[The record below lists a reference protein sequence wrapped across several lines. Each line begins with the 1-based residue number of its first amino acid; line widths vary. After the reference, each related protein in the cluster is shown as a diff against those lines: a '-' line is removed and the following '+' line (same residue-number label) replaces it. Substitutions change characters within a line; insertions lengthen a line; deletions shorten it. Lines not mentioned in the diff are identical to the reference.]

1 MRYFPRLIIF
11 ALSFLLSLAASAASA
26 QTTGNSS
33 PVPKQATL
41 TLELQDLP
49 GRDAQGSVWEVSYE
63 WRIADERAFDQWS
76 AGGENSS
83 RQAKPGALLS
93 KGSFA
98 RRNLSRPENRRFGVS
113 VPVTGEVLERMR
125 AVEQRRQIVWL
136 DATIRIRDAKLGI
149 DLIRKVAP
157 AWGPRF
163 YRDGIASVRMELTSQ
178 GKLQWFTTAV
188 PPWVDKQSGGMKI
201 NRPPNQ

>member
-1 MRYFPRLIIF
+1 MISFSRRIIF
-11 ALSFLLSLAASAASA
+11 GLSFSLLLAANAASA
-26 QTTGNSS
+26 QTTSNSF

-49 GRDAQGSVWEVSYE
+49 GRNAPGSVWEVSYE

-76 AGGENSS
+76 AGGENAL

-98 RRNLSRPENRRFGVS
+98 RRNLSRPENRRFSIS
-113 VPVTGEVLERMR
+113 VPITGEVLERMR
-125 AVEQRRQIVWL
+125 AAEQRRQIVWL
-136 DATIRIRDAKLGI
+136 DATIRIHDVKLGI
-149 DLIRKVAP
+149 DLIRKVNP

-163 YRDGIASVRMELTSQ
+163 YRDGIASVQMEMTAQ
-178 GKLQWFTTAV
+178 GKLQWFTTAI
-188 PPWVDKQSGGMKI
+188 PPWADKQSGGMKI